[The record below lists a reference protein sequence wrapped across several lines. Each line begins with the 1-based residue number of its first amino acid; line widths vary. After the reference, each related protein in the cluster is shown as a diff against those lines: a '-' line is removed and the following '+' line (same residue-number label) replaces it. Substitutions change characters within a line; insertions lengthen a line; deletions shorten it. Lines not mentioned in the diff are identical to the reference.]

1 MHDDWQLSAQQQDIL
16 TRANDIS
23 AAIRAADDA
32 DDGEWELNDDIT
44 FREPFD
50 PFADDPE

>member
-1 MHDDWQLSAQQQDIL
+1 MYDEWQLSAQQQDIL
-16 TRANDIS
+16 VRANDIS

-32 DDGEWELNDDIT
+32 DDADWELNEDIT
-44 FREPFD
+44 FRERFD